1 MPYWERNTA
10 ILGLGSLIG
19 GAYYVAMVLM
29 QSMAIGAVAPPSL
42 FTFNSYFVLQ
52 IAISAIGVSVSTAQA
67 SKGGELA
74 GLPGGMDERDR
85 FVKTKSEAGFGHLL
99 SAVMFL
105 ALAAWF
111 LHHNASLLFHSVVVG
126 HVIAEL
132 GRAGLQLASYRRGA

>member
-1 MPYWERNTA
+1 MPYWERNTI

-19 GAYYVAMVLM
+19 GTYYVVMVLI

-42 FTFNSYFVLQ
+42 FTFISYLVLQ

-67 SKGGELA
+67 SRRGELA
-74 GLPGGMDERDR
+74 GLPGGMDERDTM
-85 FVKTKSEAGFGHLL
+85 VKTKSEAGFGHLL

-111 LHHNASLLFHSVVVG
+111 VHHNANLLFHSVVVG
-126 HVIAEL
+126 LVIGEL
-132 GRAGLQLASYRRGA
+132 GRAVIQLVNYRRGD